1 MIERILRVLELFG
14 ERPTAEELA
23 DVLWLAQ
30 RVPCGGDAPLARAL
44 RRESEAA
51 EDAAES
57 PEDDGS
63 PPLPEKDLPK
73 ALDHEEQAPL
83 ELHAAPEL
91 PDADDATDDRI
102 DEARAEDDP
111 PPATEPQTEDTT
123 GAPSPEE
130 FPRALSVRIAHPHS
144 LPGVLTTSRA
154 IRPLKRHR
162 PDPRRTEID
171 EAATA
176 AQMAHTGLLDVVT
189 RPGRERWLD
198 LTLVVDDSMSMLLWQ
213 QLCRELRGIFERLGA
228 FRQIR
233 SWGLRLEE
241 GRPPRLSPKPFGSS
255 RGLQRPAALDDLSGR
270 TMTLIITDGV
280 NPGWR
285 APAAAALLGRWAK
298 RGPTAV
304 IHALPPRMWPGSA
317 FSARRWSVRV
327 PHPGAANSEWRVRDP
342 LLPPE
347 LSRFTGRPVPVL
359 EPRPRELA
367 TWARTTVAGGSSAVL
382 PLWDPGAAHG
392 PARRAAVTGDR
403 AVRQFRRTASPE
415 AYRLAAHLA
424 AIAPLTVPVMRLV
437 AEAVP
442 WSATTAHLAEVFL
455 GGLLR
460 LAETTPP
467 DTAALQSARGFLHN
481 QRVFAFTDEA
491 SGILLDA
498 VPAAEVVETARQVS
512 ARIAELIGRAPEF
525 AAWLNRPEGTDPLPE
540 HAQNFAWLGSALLQ
554 RLGLT
559 NRATPEWDEP
569 PMMPVEEPTR
579 SQHAVELHAPYVGYS
594 NSARPRF
601 PWQPLSAQDP
611 KHVGDYDLLGWAP
624 TSGPT
629 SVYLGRNSEGVTT
642 AVRRLAYNAVNAKR
656 LLLVEVAAVGRFNH
670 PCLPVL
676 FDHEA
681 HSPRPWTAVSPV
693 TTPTGGRAPDLND
706 IVTGVGP
713 LGVDAV
719 LSLAQRLA
727 SALAHS
733 HGAGVVHGRLSP
745 RHVLLTDGDPVLIG
759 WHRATVDGTPAEP
772 RTPAASPADD
782 LRALAGILAYA
793 ALGTEWPAPRSDRFT
808 GRLRGIDESIWTSS
822 RPASAVDP
830 ALHAV
835 VGRCLRGPDGATPT
849 AEAVLTLL
857 RDRLPR
863 HDAGAPGMREWF
875 SPAVRELIEE
885 AELHRTPPTVT
896 LRDGPQVPVTSE
908 EARIQEQPVR
918 DKPTPQVWE
927 LPPGAVRPMRRRRW
941 LKRHSDPEDLEV
953 VSGPPGPCVA
963 VISPHEASGR
973 STVAVHLAAALSGR
987 NGAGRRGGRPVLMLP
1002 VDRQFGVFG
1011 YRLLNVDPAAV
1022 CGRLPADG
1030 GHMPR
1035 HARGWV
1041 TLTDSQGTQFLHGLV
1056 PANAVVRLEPSAV
1069 RRGVDQLRS
1078 LGTVVVDATGTFLP
1092 PGDSLRGLL
1101 GTVSHLVVTTTGRP
1115 GHLDRLV
1122 EQLDWLSRHGYEGL
1136 VRSATL
1142 VVSELDARTT
1152 RTASGG
1158 RAADAVGQV
1167 CTIPYDDA
1175 LRGRGL
1181 VDHASLSPAT
1191 RQSFAYLAH
1200 VVRTALEDRNRY

>member
-1 MIERILRVLELFG
+1 M
-14 ERPTAEELA
+14 P
-23 DVLWLAQ
+23 
-30 RVPCGGDAPLARAL
+30 
-44 RRESEAA
+44 
-51 EDAAES
+51 
-57 PEDDGS
+57 
-63 PPLPEKDLPK
+63 
-73 ALDHEEQAPL
+73 
-83 ELHAAPEL
+83 
-91 PDADDATDDRI
+91 PDADDGTDDKT
-102 DEARAEDDP
+102 DEAGAEDDTS
-111 PPATEPQTEDTT
+111 PPATETEIEDIS
-123 GAPSPEE
+123 GAPAPEE
-130 FPRALSVRIAHPHS
+130 APRALSVRIAHPHS
-144 LPGVLTTSRA
+144 LPGALAISRA
-154 IRPLKRHR
+154 LRPLKRYR
-162 PDPRRTEID
+162 PDPCRTEID
-171 EAATA
+171 EPATA

-198 LTLVVDDSMSMLLWQ
+198 LALVVDDSMSMLLWQ
-213 QLCRELRGIFERLGA
+213 QLYRDLHGVFERLGA

-241 GRPPRLSPKPFGSS
+241 GSPPRLSPRPFGSS
-255 RGLQRPAALDDLSGR
+255 RGLQQPAALDDPSGR
-270 TMTLIITDGV
+270 TMTLVITDGV

-285 APAAAALLGRWAK
+285 APAAAALLSRWAT

-359 EPRPRELA
+359 EPRPRELV

-382 PLWDPGAAHG
+382 PLWDPGVAHG
-392 PARRAAVTGDR
+392 PTRHAAVTGDR

-437 AEAVP
+437 AAAVP

-460 LAETTPP
+460 LAETMPP
-467 DTAALQSARGFLHN
+467 DTAVLQGTRGFLHN

-512 ARIAELIGRAPEF
+512 TRIAELIGHAPEF
-525 AAWLNRPEGTDPLPE
+525 AAWLNRPDGTDLLPE

-559 NRATPEWDEP
+559 NRVTPEWDEP
-569 PMMPVEEPTR
+569 PTVPVEEPTKSR
-579 SQHAVELHAPYVGYS
+579 HAVELHNPDVGHS
-594 NSARPRF
+594 TSARSRF

-611 KHVGDYDLLGWAP
+611 KHVGDYELLGWAP

-629 SVYLGRNSEGVTT
+629 SVYLGRNPEGVTA
-642 AVRRLAYNAVNAKR
+642 AVRRLAYNAANAKR
-656 LLLVEVAAVGRFNH
+656 LLLVEVAAVGRFDH

-693 TTPTGGRAPDLND
+693 TTPAGGRAPDLND

-713 LGVDAV
+713 LSVDAV

-733 HGAGVVHGRLSP
+733 HGAGAVHGRLSP

-759 WHRATVDGTPAEP
+759 WHHATVDGTPAEP
-772 RTPAASPADD
+772 QTPVAHPADD
-782 LRALAGILAYA
+782 LKALAGILAYA
-793 ALGTEWPAPRSDRFT
+793 ALGTEWPAPHPHRFT
-808 GRLRGIDESIWTSS
+808 GRLRAIDESVWTSA
-822 RPASAVDP
+822 RPVSTVDP

-835 VGRCLRGPDGATPT
+835 VRRCLRGPDGTTPT
-849 AEAVLTLL
+849 AETVLTLL

-875 SPAVRELIEE
+875 SPAVRELIGQ
-885 AELHRTPPTVT
+885 AELRRTPPSVT
-896 LRDGPQVPVTSE
+896 LRDGPQVPVTNE
-908 EARIQEQPVR
+908 EARTQAPPVKA
-918 DKPTPQVWE
+918 KPATRIWE
-927 LPPGAVRPMRRRRW
+927 LPPGAMRPTRKRRW
-941 LKRHSDPEDLEV
+941 PKRHTTPEELEV
-953 VSGPPGPCVA
+953 VSGPPNPCVA

-973 STVAVHLAAALSGR
+973 STVAVNLAAALSGR
-987 NGAGRRGGRPVLMLP
+987 NGAGRRDGRPVLMLP
-1002 VDRQFGVFG
+1002 VHRQFGVFG
-1011 YRLLNVDPAAV
+1011 YRLLDVDPAAV

-1069 RRGVDQLRS
+1069 RRGIDRLRS
-1078 LGTVVVDATGTFLP
+1078 IGTVVVDATGTFLP

-1101 GTVSHLVVTTTGRP
+1101 GAVDHLVITTTGRSE
-1115 GHLDRLV
+1115 HLDRLV
-1122 EQLDWLSRHGYEGL
+1122 EQLEWLARHGYEDQ

-1142 VVSELDARTT
+1142 VVSELDARTA
-1152 RTASGG
+1152 RTVSGG
-1158 RAADAVGQV
+1158 RAADAVDQV
-1167 CTIPYDDA
+1167 CTVPYDDA
-1175 LRGRGL
+1175 LHERGL
-1181 VDHASLSPAT
+1181 VDHSSLSPAT
-1191 RQSFAYLAH
+1191 RQSFADLAH
-1200 VVRTALEDRNRY
+1200 VVCTALEGRNRH